1 MQLLIYGASGGTGQQ
16 IVSQAIAQGHHVTA
30 FARNPASITM
40 QHPNLRVVQGD
51 ITDEQSVRAAMP
63 GHDVVISAL
72 GTRSG
77 QQPVLAE
84 GTRIIL
90 DAMKDTGIR
99 RSIWV
104 SSFGAGDSLE
114 QMGWAAKN
122 IIVPLFLKQALLEK
136 DRQEKII
143 MGLGQD
149 WIIARPGGLT
159 DGPKTGV
166 YREITDTK
174 TQVGRPSISRADV
187 ADFVLKNLTD
197 TRYVCRAVGLTY

>member
-1 MQLLIYGASGGTGQQ
+1 MQLLIFGASGGTGLQL
-16 IVSQAIAQGHHVTA
+16 VSQALEQGHHVSA
-30 FARNPASITM
+30 FVRQPASITT
-40 QHPNLRVVQGD
+40 QHENLSVVQGD
-51 ITDEQSVRAAMP
+51 ITDEKSVAAAMP
-63 GHDVVISAL
+63 EHDAIISAL

-90 DAMKDTGIR
+90 EAMNDAGIR

-114 QMGWAAKN
+114 QMGWVARN
-122 IIVPLFLKQALLEK
+122 VVVPLFLKQALIEK
-136 DRQEKII
+136 DRQERII

-149 WIIARPGGLT
+149 WLIARPGGLT
-159 DGPKTGV
+159 DGPRTGV

-174 TQVGRPSISRADV
+174 TAVGRPSISRADV

-197 TRYVCRAVGLTY
+197 TRYLRCAVGLTY

>member
-1 MQLLIYGASGGTGQQ
+1 MQLLIFGASGGTGLQL
-16 IVSQAIAQGHHVTA
+16 VSQALEQGHHVSA
-30 FARNPASITM
+30 FVRQPASITT
-40 QHPNLRVVQGD
+40 QHENLSVVQGD
-51 ITDEQSVRAAMP
+51 ITDEKSVGAAMP
-63 GHDVVISAL
+63 EHDAVISAL

-90 DAMKDTGIR
+90 EAMNDAGIR

-114 QMGWAAKN
+114 QMGWVARN
-122 IIVPLFLKQALLEK
+122 VVVPLFLKQALIEK
-136 DRQEKII
+136 DRQERII

-149 WIIARPGGLT
+149 WLIARPGGLT
-159 DGPKTGV
+159 DGPRTGV

-174 TQVGRPSISRADV
+174 TAVGRPSISRADV

-197 TRYVCRAVGLTY
+197 TRYLRCAVGLTY